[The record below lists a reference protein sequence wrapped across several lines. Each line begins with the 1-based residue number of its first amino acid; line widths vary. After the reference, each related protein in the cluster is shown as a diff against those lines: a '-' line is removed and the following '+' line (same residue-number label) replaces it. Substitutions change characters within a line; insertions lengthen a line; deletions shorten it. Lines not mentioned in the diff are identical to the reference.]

1 MLICLCGGIGYAW
14 SVFQN
19 PIAAKFGWNASDVS
33 LTFTLSIITS
43 TLTPMLTG
51 KFTRKLKTKTIVLI
65 GGVILGTTVFSTGYL
80 SSLMQLY
87 LVYGIGAGMG
97 IGLIYPVL
105 MAYSIKLFPDKSGLS
120 AGLLAASYGS
130 GAMIWAPLAA
140 NITQG
145 HGVLTAFKVLGAIFF
160 VAVCSLSFLVGD
172 ITKDD
177 IQDAQKHAHPEAVSS
192 ASIDKT
198 TREMVRT
205 PVFYVVLAMFV
216 MGISS
221 GIMLMGHASPILQST
236 LKLTPAKAAAIV
248 GFLSLFNTCG
258 RLFWGWAL
266 DRFGKYTVIFSL
278 FILQGIAMVLLS
290 TLSSYLPFVIVMLS
304 VGLCYGGFA
313 TIIAPVTAD
322 MFGMKNLS
330 SNYGLMYIAYGIAG
344 VVGPMM
350 ASKLKELNNGSYSQ
364 AFLVAAVLGAAGFGM
379 AIYIYIRSRK
389 SEENTKLEIELQA
402 Q

>member
-1 MLICLCGGIGYAW
+1 MLAFFFVGDVTQEDSLR
-14 SVFQN
+14 VQN
-19 PIAAKFGWNASDVS
+19 
-33 LTFTLSIITS
+33 
-43 TLTPMLTG
+43 
-51 KFTRKLKTKTIVLI
+51 
-65 GGVILGTTVFSTGYL
+65 
-80 SSLMQLY
+80 
-87 LVYGIGAGMG
+87 
-97 IGLIYPVL
+97 
-105 MAYSIKLFPDKSGLS
+105 SGHS
-120 AGLLAASYGS
+120 EGDSLAA
-130 GAMIWAPLAA
+130 
-140 NITQG
+140 
-145 HGVLTAFKVLGAIFF
+145 V
-160 VAVCSLSFLVGD
+160 
-172 ITKDD
+172 
-177 IQDAQKHAHPEAVSS
+177 
-192 ASIDKT
+192 DKT

-205 PVFYVVLAMFV
+205 PVFYVVIAMFV

-278 FILQGIAMVLLS
+278 FIVQGIAMALLS
-290 TLSSYLPFVIVMLS
+290 TLDSYLPFVIVMLS

-330 SNYGLMYIAYGIAG
+330 SNYGLMYISYGIAG

-350 ASKLKELNNGSYSQ
+350 ASKLKEINHGSYSQ

-379 AIYIYIRSRK
+379 SIYIYLK
-389 SEENTKLEIELQA
+389 SKKTVANMDMEIELHA